1 MDLFSIANEMKFA
14 GATFSLP
21 NFSVRLEGQGRAAT
35 QESADLARQVPRPQA
50 AAITCP
56 RLTRSILSLTVPD
69 PVALDSDNYL
79 KLLFIGH
86 VVCHGMCDACSVFS
100 PANPMSTNFR

>member
-1 MDLFSIANEMKFA
+1 MGQLSIASEMESA
-14 GATFSLP
+14 GATFPLP
-21 NFSVRLEGQGRAAT
+21 KFSARLEGLGRAAT

-56 RLTRSILSLTVPD
+56 RSSHSILSLTVPD
-69 PVALDSDNYL
+69 SVAVDSDNYL
-79 KLLFIGH
+79 KLLLIGH

-100 PANPMSTNFR
+100 SAAPMSTNFR